1 MQHLNNSL
9 PSSPFEVRIME
20 PKELFEERRSH
31 RYYTEGRVIPK
42 GTLQELFRLTS
53 LAPSAYNLQPWEFLL
68 LQEPTSKQKLHDNG
82 CPQPQVL
89 TSSAMLIVLGNKE
102 PLAHG
107 DEVLR
112 GFVEKGYFDEHT
124 AQGMKANIGKTAAAM
139 DALERRVWTM
149 RSCVLAC
156 QQLMLAATA
165 LGIDT
170 GAMEGFDEKQ
180 VRAAFKIPDE
190 FEIVMLISMGYR
202 AKELLPRLPRR
213 DYDAIVHEE
222 KF

>member
-1 MQHLNNSL
+1 
-9 PSSPFEVRIME
+9 ME
-20 PKELFEERRSH
+20 SKVTESKEMFEERRSH
-31 RYYTEGRVIPK
+31 RYYKEGMRIPEK
-42 GTLQELFRLTS
+42 TLRELFRLTG

-68 LQEPTSKQKLHDNG
+68 LQKPESKRKLHENG

-89 TSSAMLIVLGNKE
+89 SSSAMVIVLGNRN

-107 DEVLR
+107 DEVLQ
-112 GFVEKGYFDEHT
+112 GFVKNGYFDEQT
-124 AQGMKANIGKTAAAM
+124 AVGMKANIGKTVAAM
-139 DALERRVWTM
+139 DAEERRIWTM
-149 RSCVLAC
+149 RSTVLAC
-156 QQLMLAATA
+156 QQLMLAATS

-213 DYDAIVHEE
+213 GYDVIVHEE